1 MSAVA
6 NVVCVG
12 VETGAGR
19 LGSDD
24 GVIALFD
31 MAGADTDLG
40 TANGIAWSISTKY
53 GTGPGSDLQEVIV

>member
-24 GVIALFD
+24 GVTALFD

-40 TANGIAWSISTKY
+40 TANGI
-53 GTGPGSDLQEVIV
+53 V

>member
-24 GVIALFD
+24 GVTALFD

-40 TANGIAWSISTKY
+40 TANGTKMILHECSY
-53 GTGPGSDLQEVIV
+53 IIELNELGKSN